1 MITKYFLNMI
11 AGNVMHSTSVAAL
24 PPTYYVALSTAMPT
38 NDEGAGFTEVSGGA
52 YTRGTFG
59 VSAEPV
65 DGMAANAVDI
75 EFPECTANW
84 GTVKAFGLYDAA
96 SGGHLLSWDALKTE
110 QTIVA
115 GNQVRFKPGTLKITF
130 AKKTGSR

>member
-59 VSAEPV
+59 VSA
-65 DGMAANAVDI
+65 
-75 EFPECTANW
+75 
-84 GTVKAFGLYDAA
+84 
-96 SGGHLLSWDALKTE
+96 
-110 QTIVA
+110 
-115 GNQVRFKPGTLKITF
+115 
-130 AKKTGSR
+130 

>member
-1 MITKYFLNMI
+1 MWL
-11 AGNVMHSTSVAAL
+11 SVPLCLPTMKAL
-24 PPTYYVALSTAMPT
+24 DLLRCLAVRTHA
-38 NDEGAGFTEVSGGA
+38 EH
-52 YTRGTFG
+52 
-59 VSAEPV
+59 SAEPV

-84 GTVKAFGLYDAA
+84 GTVKAFGLYDAV

-130 AKKTGSR
+130 TKKAGSR